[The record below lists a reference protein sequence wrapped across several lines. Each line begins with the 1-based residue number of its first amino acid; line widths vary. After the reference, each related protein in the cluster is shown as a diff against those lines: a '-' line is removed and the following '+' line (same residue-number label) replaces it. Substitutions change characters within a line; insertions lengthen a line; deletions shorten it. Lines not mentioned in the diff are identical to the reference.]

1 MITCPS
7 CGKENQA
14 LYRFCLACG
23 ADLPSAARAPSA
35 IEAAFTASRQGLDP
49 SVPPTPSMR
58 HTMNSSGS
66 TMPAIDAAGG
76 DKNCGQCDTPNPPDN
91 RFCASCGFRMG
102 AEAEEDKPQPHT
114 TKMPPPPLSAQR
126 ARPVHLTSLNPDGS
140 ESGSFTL
147 PPAASTIGRSTGG
160 LFARDNYLSPR
171 HAAFTPNG
179 ERLRVSDEDSLNG
192 IFRKLNPDQA
202 FLIEPGQVF
211 RIGQELI
218 RFEALATKP
227 PDEHGVEYLGAPAD
241 GYVGRIVMVLGRTTS
256 GTAFPVP
263 ETGLHLGR
271 ERGEVIFA
279 DDGYVSGLH
288 CRLSYE
294 RGRVYLTDLGSSNGT
309 FVRIR
314 GEADVGQGEILLM
327 GQQLFR
333 VNLGAPLSAAR

>member
-1 MITCPS
+1 MITCPN
-7 CGKENQA
+7 CGKENQT

-23 ADLPSAARAPSA
+23 GALPSGGRAPSA
-35 IEAAFTASRQGLDP
+35 VEAALAAGRQPLNP
-49 SVPPTPSMR
+49 QVPQVSAR
-58 HTMNSSGS
+58 NTMPSSGNAPKLIAGPTTS
-66 TMPAIDAAGG
+66 CAQCGAA
-76 DKNCGQCDTPNPPDN
+76 NPPDN
-91 RFCASCGFRMG
+91 RFCASCGFRLG
-102 AEAEEDKPQPHT
+102 AELEEDRPQPHT
-114 TKMPPPPLSAQR
+114 TKLPPAPTSAAR
-126 ARPVHLTSLNPDGS
+126 ARPVQLTSLNPDGS
-140 ESGSFTL
+140 ESGTFTL
-147 PPAASTIGRSTGG
+147 PPTATTIGRETGG
-160 LFARDNYLSPR
+160 LFARDSYLSPR

-179 ERLRVSDEDSLNG
+179 ERLHVRDVASLNG
-192 IFRKLNPDQA
+192 IFRKLAPDMP
-202 FLIEPGQVF
+202 FHIEPGQVF

-218 RFEALATKP
+218 RFEAIATKP
-227 PDEHGVEYLGAPAD
+227 PDEHGVEYLGAPSD
-241 GYVGRIVMVLGRTTS
+241 GYVGRIVMVLGRTTG

-314 GEADVGQGEILLM
+314 AEADVGQGEILLM

-333 VNLGAPLSAAR
+333 VNFGAPQSTARG